1 VFETVEPVAICVR
14 FSEYSIAVFSDI
26 FRLLS
31 LRLLVGTAG
40 TAGYVIRHV
49 MAIFSIKFI
58 NFAIADRNADHARR
72 ERPVRADL
80 TIWG

>member
-1 VFETVEPVAICVR
+1 MEC
-14 FSEYSIAVFSDI
+14 D
-26 FRLLS
+26 
-31 LRLLVGTAG
+31 
-40 TAGYVIRHV
+40 YVIRHV

>member
-1 VFETVEPVAICVR
+1 MFETVEPVAICVL
-14 FSEYSIAVFSDI
+14 FSEYSIVVFSDI

-31 LRLLVGTAG
+31 LRLLVG